1 MKVYTYAELSNKI
14 LKDDDLADE
23 TFIDAQEL
31 AGHFNTAIEEA
42 ENEINTLPRCDYF
55 KTYDHVQVVTGKD
68 TFRLPHNIF
77 IDKIRKMMYTNGSI
91 IYPIV
96 PFKPRYEFED
106 VAFSQEYGQSDD
118 YRFLFVNRQAGA
130 SRLKFVPKSRET
142 AILAPTYAYPDSLN
156 PDYGGV
162 FPNYFSPVKI
172 WYLRSAQRMPIP
184 TLNGV
189 QGELRYTESL
199 VCSLNGSAFS
209 SVNVGSNNIATVCGT
224 LHNDGFTPY
233 TPGGLP
239 YITGDILYFTPE
251 PGGVLPS
258 PLVTGTP
265 YYVIAQ
271 GGGNIQLATSAALA
285 ISNTPIVLTT
295 TGTGFVDVQVVTTQ
309 TILNSLLVDI
319 PHFAEFILAWVKKLC
334 LEKDIGDPR
343 YPIADAKA
351 EKQRKQMQDT
361 LAEMF
366 PDLENEIEPDFSHY
380 QEMS

>member
-14 LKDDDLADE
+14 LKDQDLADE
-23 TFIDAQEL
+23 TFLDAQEL

-42 ENEINTLPRCDYF
+42 ENEINTLTFSNYF
-55 KTYDHVQVVTGKD
+55 KTFTYLPIVTGSS

-77 IDKIRKMMYTNGSI
+77 IDKIRKMMYRNGAI

-96 PFKPRYEFED
+96 AIKPHYEFED
-106 VAFSQEYGQSDD
+106 IEFTEFYGVADP
-118 YRFLFVNRQAGA
+118 YRFTFVNPQAGA
-130 SRLKFVPKSRET
+130 SRIKFVPVARET
-142 AILAPTYAYPDSLN
+142 AILPPTYAYPDALN
-156 PDYGGV
+156 PDYGGT
-162 FPNYFSPVKI
+162 FPNFFAPVRV

-184 TLNGV
+184 TLAGV
-189 QGELRYTESL
+189 QGELRFTESL
-199 VCSLNGSAFS
+199 ICSLTGSAFS
-209 SVNVGSNNIATVCGT
+209 AVNTGTNAIATLCGQT
-224 LHNDGFTPY
+224 HNDGFTPFV
-233 TPGGLP
+233 PGGLP

-258 PLVTGTP
+258 PLVKGTP
-265 YYVIAQ
+265 YYVIA
-271 GGGNIQLATSAALA
+271 GASGSIQLAASATLA
-285 ISNTPIVLTT
+285 AANTPLVLTT

-309 TILNSLLVDI
+309 TILNALLVDI
-319 PHFAEFILAWVKKLC
+319 PHFSEFIMAWVKKLC

-343 YPIADAKA
+343 YAIAEAKA